1 MGSRAPKSETTI
13 KSPDPLIVREWMS
26 PRYLRELGN
35 LAEYYGTRSLQ
46 ERSTY
51 QNMVNNTMSSYGREP
66 LFSKVRMEDGTVIK
80 PGQVSAPYELSNLVN
95 AAEKSGMFDLP
106 KENKTE
112 KKEDA
117 RTSYSQLLKNRNS
130 KIASMPR
137 MTGGG

>member
-1 MGSRAPKSETTI
+1 MGSRRTPKSETTI

-51 QNMVNNTMSSYGREP
+51 QNMVNNTMSSYDRAP
-66 LFSKVRMEDGTVIK
+66 LFNDVRLKSGEIIE

-106 KENKTE
+106 KENKT
-112 KKEDA
+112 KKKDKNNREVYNEAVKRLGYYD
-117 RTSYSQLLKNRNS
+117 RTGDN
-130 KIASMPR
+130 
-137 MTGGG
+137 